1 VAALVLCLGSGAA
14 GAALVDDRSGTATVP
29 TAGAP
34 AVPVATGEDGAVG
47 LASVA
52 AAVQPSVVSI
62 RVQTRQGGG
71 EGSGVVLRDDGMIL
85 TNNHVVAGAADGGSL
100 SVTFANG
107 DSAPATVIGTDPATD
122 LAVIQVSDVPD
133 LVPATFADGDE
144 LVVGDP
150 VLAIGSPLGLEGSVT
165 AGIVSAL
172 HRTVDLGS
180 SEAGTS
186 SVLADAIQTDAAI
199 NPGNSGG
206 ALVDGSGRVIGINT
220 AIASLGSST
229 GTGGS
234 IGLGFAIPVAEAT
247 SVAEALMAGK
257 QPTHAVLGVNVQST
271 PDGTLV
277 QSVTPGGAAAKAGL
291 RTGDVL
297 LRIEDRPVEDGN
309 SLAGIIRSFDPGKS
323 VTVTYR
329 RDGAQRT
336 VDVVLASATS

>member
-1 VAALVLCLGSGAA
+1 VLCLGSGAA
-14 GAALVDDRSGTATVP
+14 GAALVDGRSD
-29 TAGAP
+29 GAP
-34 AVPVATGEDGAVG
+34 ITTGGAPTVPVAAGEDGEAQ
-47 LASVA
+47 LATVA

-85 TNNHVVAGAADGGSL
+85 TNNHVVAGAAAGGSL
-100 SVTFANG
+100 RVTFADG
-107 DSAPATVIGTDPATD
+107 DTASAEVIGTDPATD
-122 LAVIQVSDVPD
+122 LAVIQVSGVSD
-133 LVPATFADGDE
+133 LVPVTLASGDE
-144 LVVGDP
+144 LAVGDT

-180 SEAGTS
+180 SESGTA

-206 ALVDGSGRVIGINT
+206 ALVDSSGRLVGINT

-229 GTGGS
+229 GPGGS
-234 IGLGFAIPVAEAT
+234 IGLGFAIPVAEAK
-247 SVAEALMAGK
+247 SVAEALMAGE

-271 PDGTLV
+271 EDGALL
-277 QSVTPGGAAAKAGL
+277 QGVTPDGAAAEAGL
-291 RTGDVL
+291 RAGDVL
-297 LRIEDRPVEDGN
+297 LRIDDRVVEGGS
-309 SLAGIIRSFDPGKS
+309 SLAGIVRSFEPGDT

-336 VDVVLASATS
+336 ADVGLDSATS